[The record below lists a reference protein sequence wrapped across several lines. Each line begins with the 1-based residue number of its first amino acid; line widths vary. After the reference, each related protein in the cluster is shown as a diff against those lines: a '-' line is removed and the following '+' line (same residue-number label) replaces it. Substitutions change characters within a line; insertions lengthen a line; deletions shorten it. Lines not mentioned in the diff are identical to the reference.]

1 MHGTWCMVQGM
12 YAHRA
17 SVLWYRAGWCIG
29 NERAG
34 KDCALAVHAVAES
47 AAQLD
52 RCERADANLRR
63 VTGGCAADDGLGLR
77 AHTRTYDRRDAP
89 QREA

>member
-1 MHGTWCMVQGM
+1 MVQGM
-12 YAHRA
+12 HAHRA
-17 SVLWYRAGWCIG
+17 SVLWYRAGWCIE

-34 KDCALAVHAVAES
+34 KDCALAVHDGAES

-52 RCERADANLRR
+52 CCERADADLRR
-63 VTGGCAADDGLGLR
+63 VVVGCAADDGLGLR
-77 AHTRTYDRRDAP
+77 AHARMHGRRDAS